1 MGDYLT
7 HLGSTPKACAAG
19 TGVRLVVDG
28 NHHVT
33 VKEFTMA

>member
-7 HLGSTPKACAAG
+7 HLGLTPMACAAG
-19 TGVRLVVDG
+19 TGVRLVVDS
-28 NHHVT
+28 NHSVT

>member
-7 HLGSTPKACAAG
+7 QLGLTPMACAAG
-19 TGVRLVVDG
+19 TGVRLVVDNNPG
-28 NHHVT
+28 VV